1 MSATA
6 TRSRRARAPY
16 TKRKTYTAFD
26 IIMSSPQPMNDAQRT
41 AYIQGF
47 KTALHAIQFEPVSTP
62 QHWRVMADA
71 VNLVETFCTHAWPD
85 PSCAGSMIDISDES
99 GALEAATKAMREAAK
114 THRLQG
120 GSIRLSAAGREALAD
135 LVDLLD
141 TILQTVSHRSAL
153 HCHNECEAA
162 IQKHRASG
170 ASIVT
175 L

>member
-1 MSATA
+1 MSATT
-6 TRSRRARAPY
+6 TRRRARASY
-16 TKRKTYTAFD
+16 TKRKTYNALD
-26 IIMSSPQPMNDAQRT
+26 IIMASPRPMNDAQRN

-47 KTALHAIQFEPVSTP
+47 KTALHAIQFAPVSTKI
-62 QHWRVMADA
+62 HWRVMADA
-71 VNLVETFCTHAWPD
+71 VNLVETFCAHPWPD
-85 PSCAGSMIDISDES
+85 PSGVGLIDIADES
-99 GALEAATKAMREAAK
+99 GALEAASQAMREAARI
-114 THRLQG
+114 HRLQG
-120 GSIRLSAAGREALAD
+120 GSIRLSASGREALAD

-162 IQKHRASG
+162 IKQHRAAG